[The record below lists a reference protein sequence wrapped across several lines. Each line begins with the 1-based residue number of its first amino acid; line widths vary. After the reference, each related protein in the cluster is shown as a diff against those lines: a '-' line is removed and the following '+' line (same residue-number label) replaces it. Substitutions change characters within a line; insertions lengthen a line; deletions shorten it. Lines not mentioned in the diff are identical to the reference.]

1 MTTIAVIAST
11 LLSQA
16 AAVSADVRTSACV
29 ASAMERATAA
39 LKRRHHGPVSFEKD
53 ARTYRA
59 LGAIEALIGLAS
71 AEHAYADRVAAMNAE
86 GVFTVKVATPIEAM
100 HGGIAYAEMRDDPVT
115 GTAPQ
120 IVAALDRRK
129 GYTETVWRD
138 GLTKG
143 QREALVAA
151 ASLAGWYSP
160 YGVLA

>member
-11 LLSQA
+11 LLEKA
-16 AAVSADVRTSACV
+16 AITIADVRTSAAI
-29 ASAMERATAA
+29 ASAIGRAMEA
-39 LKRRHHGPVSFEKD
+39 LKRRHHGPVSFAKD

-59 LGAIEALIGLAS
+59 LDGLESLIGLAS
-71 AEHAYADRVAAMNAE
+71 AEHAHADRVAAMHAE
-86 GVFTVKVATPIEAM
+86 GVFTVKIATPIEAM

-115 GTAPQ
+115 GTAAQ

-129 GYTETVWRD
+129 GYTEKVWRD